1 MGVIIKVLVAIGV
14 LALIGILMALPVMW
28 LWNWLMPEIF
38 GMETLTFWEA
48 LGVSLLSNL
57 LFKGTYSSK

>member
-1 MGVIIKVLVAIGV
+1 MEVIIRVLVAIGV